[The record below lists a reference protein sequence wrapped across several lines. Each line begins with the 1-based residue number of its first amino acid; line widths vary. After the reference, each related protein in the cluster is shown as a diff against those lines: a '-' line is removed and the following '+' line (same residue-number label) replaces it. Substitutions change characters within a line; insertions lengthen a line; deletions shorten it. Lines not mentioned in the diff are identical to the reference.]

1 MSWSSVSVSG
11 SESLRKIAVL
21 VRGVLVVIGLVLGLV
36 LVDIFEFLHRKRA
49 GVEL

>member
-21 VRGVLVVIGLVLGLV
+21 VLGVLVIVGLVLGLV
-36 LVDIFEFLHRKRA
+36 LVDIFEFLRRKIA
-49 GVEL
+49 SDEL